1 MPSEKAKDNK
11 ALVATCVA
19 CQKSLSTEVM
29 VSLSGRDDGRL
40 KQFTVCV
47 PCANGGWRPPG
58 FSGIYLYRPE

>member
-11 ALVATCVA
+11 ALVATCAA

-29 VSLSGRDDGRL
+29 VSLSGRDNGRL

-47 PCANGGWRPPG
+47 PCANSGWRPPG
-58 FSGIYLYRPE
+58 FSGIYLYRPR